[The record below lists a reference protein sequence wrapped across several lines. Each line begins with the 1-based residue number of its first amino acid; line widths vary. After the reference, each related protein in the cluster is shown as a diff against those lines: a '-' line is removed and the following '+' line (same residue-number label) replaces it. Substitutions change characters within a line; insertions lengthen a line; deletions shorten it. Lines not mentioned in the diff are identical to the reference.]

1 MPRRCLFWSRRVFRW
16 NYRHSSLIMAV
27 LLLIFFFNLC
37 NAKIRPVLTAVATT
51 GVRNA
56 VTAAINEAVW
66 KGIAQQH
73 ISYADMV
80 EAETDASGRI
90 SVLTSNLEQA
100 NRIRTEILTLVLEE
114 VSVLSSK
121 DFSIPV
127 GNLTEIDLFSGRGP
141 TITVRVLSVGTAN
154 ASFDHTFVGAGVNQT
169 LHQIMLTIDVAV
181 QLLLPG
187 QTLELPV
194 STEVCIAET
203 IIVGEVPNTYL
214 EWEQ

>member
-1 MPRRCLFWSRRVFRW
+1 MPRRRPFWIQRAVRW
-16 NYRHSSLIMAV
+16 NYRYISLITAI

-37 NAKIRPVLTAVATT
+37 NAKIRPVITAVATT
-51 GVRNA
+51 GVSNA

-73 ISYADMV
+73 LSYADMV
-80 EAETDASGRI
+80 ETETDASGRI

-100 NRIRTEILTLVLEE
+100 NRLRTEILTLVLEE
-114 VSVLSSK
+114 VSTLSSK
-121 DFSIPV
+121 DFSIPI
-127 GNLTEIDLFSGRGP
+127 GNLTEVDLFSGRGP
-141 TITVRVLSVGTAN
+141 SITVRVLSVGTVN
-154 ASFDHTFVGAGVNQT
+154 AAFDHTFVSAGVNQT
-169 LHQIMLTIDVAV
+169 LHQIMLTIDVTV

-187 QTLELPV
+187 QTMELPV